1 MREKRIIRKR
11 AFLIGLLLMGLLA
24 VGVGV
29 ASLGEYGTPTY
40 VKNPGAATTLVL
52 LDERG
57 QAVWTLAMGERPS
70 PEALEKAVR
79 LVGYDPQGVKVFERP
94 VVRVNGEL
102 MVDLGWGLVRLD
114 ELVTRT
120 QENVRR
126 FAARVPA
133 PYYHD
138 DDYYEYRYKYGSYDD
153 SYEYRYKYGYYG
165 DDAYEYG
172 YRYYDDDYY
181 EYRYKYGYPYEG
193 YEYRYPY
200 DD

>member
-11 AFLIGLLLMGLLA
+11 VILVGLLLLGLLA
-24 VGVGV
+24 VGIGV
-29 ASLGEYGTPTY
+29 ASLGEYGTPAY
-40 VKNPGAATTLVL
+40 AVSPGSASTLVL
-52 LDERG
+52 FDKRG

-79 LVGYDPQGVKVFERP
+79 LVGYDPRGLKVFERP
-94 VVRVNGEL
+94 VARVNGEL

-114 ELVTRT
+114 QLVTRT

-126 FAARVPA
+126 FAARVPTS
-133 PYYHD
+133 YYRD
-138 DDYYEYRYKYGSYDD
+138 DDYHEYHYKYGHYDD
-153 SYEYRYKYGYYG
+153 SYP
-165 DDAYEYG
+165 YG

-181 EYRYKYGYPYEG
+181 EHRYEYGYPYEA
-193 YEYRYPY
+193 YEYRHPY

>member
-1 MREKRIIRKR
+1 MREKRIIQKR
-11 AFLIGLLLMGLLA
+11 AFLIGVLLLGLLA

-29 ASLGEYGTPTY
+29 ASLGEYG
-40 VKNPGAATTLVL
+40 KSPGPATTLVL

-57 QAVWTLAMGERPS
+57 RAVWTLAMGERPS

-79 LVGYDPQGVKVFERP
+79 VVGYDPRGVKVFERP
-94 VVRVNGEL
+94 VVWVNGEL

-114 ELVTRT
+114 ALVART

-138 DDYYEYRYKYGSYDD
+138 DDYKYHYKYGYGYYDDDWYEYGTAYDDDWYEYRYVRALP
-153 SYEYRYKYGYYG
+153 YRDWDK
-165 DDAYEYG
+165 
-172 YRYYDDDYY
+172 YRYYGGGRD
-181 EYRYKYGYPYEG
+181 E
-193 YEYRYPY
+193 
-200 DD
+200 